1 MPAKEFGVAP
11 NVDYVTLRVDV
22 TRGCLANPYTSP
34 QDIDVLQ
41 YPAGSEPAYEVCTEP
56 SSYQLL
62 VVPSVIGLERQAAIS
77 TLHSV
82 GFTVAMV
89 LVASDQPSEP

>member
-1 MPAKEFGVAP
+1 MKEFGTAP

-22 TRGCLANPYTSP
+22 TQGCLA
-34 QDIDVLQ
+34 
-41 YPAGSEPAYEVCTEP
+41 EPVHAARRHRRAPVPRGRRARREVCTEP

-77 TLHSV
+77 ALHNA

-89 LVASDQPSEP
+89 RRDRRTSRPGR